1 MMQKDHA
8 ILSASSSHRWLECTP
23 SARLEL
29 EFSDY
34 ESVAAKEGT
43 AAHALA
49 EHKLKRKLKM
59 RSERPVSEFNDEDM
73 ELYTDDYAD
82 YVFEQ
87 YTKAKRYDEN
97 TQIFIEQKLDFSCYV
112 PDGFGTGDAVI
123 ISKGKIQIIDLKYGM
138 GVLVNA
144 ENNSQMMLYAL
155 GALKKFGKEYD
166 IKKIKMVIFQPRR
179 ENVSVWET
187 TVTQLKKWAEKK
199 LRPKAEMAFKGTGN
213 YLPGSHC
220 QFCKAAIK
228 CRARAEENLK
238 IAQQEFKMPP
248 LLSDAEIE
256 AILTKVPELKKWVEA
271 IWDYATEQAL
281 KGKQWNGFKVVQG
294 KSVRKYSNE
303 EKVVD
308 ACNNAGYKDIYV
320 KKLITITEME
330 KLMGKKVFNE
340 VLGSLIEKPAGK
352 PTLVEESDKRP
363 AITTAMNEFNV
374 IKEEN

>member
-1 MMQKDHA
+1 MMEKSHA
-8 ILSASSSHRWLECTP
+8 ILSASSSSRWMACTP
-23 SARLEL
+23 SARLEQ
-29 EFSDY
+29 EFNEY
-34 ESVAAKEGT
+34 ETVASKEGT

-49 EHKLKRKLKM
+49 EHKLKRKLKL
-59 RSERPVSEFNDEDM
+59 RSDRPVSPFNDEDM

-97 TQIFIEQKLDFSCYV
+97 AQIFIEQRLDFSCYV

-123 ISKGKIQIIDLKYGM
+123 ISKGKLQIIDLKYGM

-166 IKKIKMVIFQPRR
+166 IKEVKLTIFQPRR

-199 LRPKAEMAFKGTGN
+199 LRPRAEMAFKGTGN

>member
-1 MMQKDHA
+1 MPNEHA
-8 ILSASSSHRWLECTP
+8 ILSASSSHRWMNCTP
-23 SARLEL
+23 SARLEQ
-29 EFSDY
+29 EFQEY
-34 ESVAAKEGT
+34 ESTAAKEGT

-59 RSERPVSEFNDEDM
+59 RSDRPVSEFNDEDM
-73 ELYTDDYAD
+73 ELYTDDYSD
-82 YVFEQ
+82 YVYEQ
-87 YTKAKRYDEN
+87 YKKAQRYDEN
-97 TQIFIEQKLDFSCYV
+97 AQIFIEQRLDFSCYV
-112 PDGFGTGDAVI
+112 PDGFGTGDAVL
-123 ISKGKIQIIDLKYGM
+123 ISKGKIQIIDLKYGQ

-155 GALKKFGKEYD
+155 GALKKFGKDYE
-166 IKKIKMVIFQPRR
+166 IKKVKLVIFQPRR

-199 LRPKAEMAFKGTGN
+199 LRPRAEMAFKGTGN
-213 YLPGSHC
+213 YQPGSHC
-220 QFCKAAIK
+220 QFCKAAAK

-238 IAQQEFKMPP
+238 LAQEEFKKPP
-248 LLSDAEIE
+248 LLTDAEIE
-256 AILTKVPELKKWVEA
+256 SILSKIQGLKKWADE
-271 IWDYATEQAL
+271 IWEFALEQAL

-294 KSVRKYSNE
+294 KSVRKYSDE
-303 EKVVD
+303 QKVVD
-308 ACNNAGYKDIYV
+308 ACNKAGYKDIYV
-320 KKLITITEME
+320 KKLITLTEME

-363 AITTAMNEFNV
+363 AITTAMNEFSV

>member
-1 MMQKDHA
+1 MPNEHA

-23 SARLEL
+23 SARLEQ
-29 EFSDY
+29 EFNEY
-34 ESVAAKEGT
+34 ETVASKEGT

-59 RSERPVSEFNDEDM
+59 RSERPISEFNDEDM

-97 TQIFIEQKLDFSCYV
+97 AQIFIEQRLDFSCYV

-123 ISKGKIQIIDLKYGM
+123 ISKGKLQIIDLKYGM

-199 LRPKAEMAFKGTGN
+199 LRPRAEMAFKGTGN

>member
-1 MMQKDHA
+1 MPNEHA
-8 ILSASSSHRWLECTP
+8 ILSASSSHRWMNCTP
-23 SARLEL
+23 SARLEQ
-29 EFSDY
+29 EFQEY
-34 ESVAAKEGT
+34 ESTAAKEGT

-59 RSERPVSEFNDEDM
+59 RSDRPVSEFNDEDM
-73 ELYTDDYAD
+73 ELYTDDYSD
-82 YVFEQ
+82 YVYEQ
-87 YTKAKRYDEN
+87 YKKAQRYDEN
-97 TQIFIEQKLDFSCYV
+97 AQIFIEQRLDFSCYV

-123 ISKGKIQIIDLKYGM
+123 ISKGKIQIIDLKYGQ

-155 GALKKFGKEYD
+155 GALKKFGKDYE
-166 IKKIKMVIFQPRR
+166 IKKVKLVIFQPRR

-199 LRPKAEMAFKGTGN
+199 LRPRAEMAFKGTGN
-213 YLPGSHC
+213 YQPGSHC
-220 QFCKAAIK
+220 QFCKAAAK

-238 IAQQEFKMPP
+238 LAQEEFKKPP
-248 LLSDAEIE
+248 LLTDAEIE
-256 AILTKVPELKKWVEA
+256 TILGKIQGLKKWADE
-271 IWDYATEQAL
+271 IWEFALDQAL

-294 KSVRKYSNE
+294 KSVRKYSDE
-303 EKVVD
+303 QKVVD
-308 ACNNAGYKDIYV
+308 ACNKAGYKDIYV
-320 KKLITITEME
+320 KKLITLTEME

-363 AITTAMNEFNV
+363 AITTAMNEFSV